1 MFACEEGSD
10 AKMADLAN
18 LQAKYKRGVVVVV
31 VVVVAKHEHGLVQ
44 AMRKLRF
51 CGEAER
57 YPRVVVV
64 AVVAKHEH
72 GLVQAMGK
80 FRFCGEAER
89 DPHDLE
95 VRGGGNRTSKK
106 RRSTCDIDI
115 KPGWRAWGHPPSV
128 S

>member
-18 LQAKYKRGVVVVV
+18 LQAKYKRVVVV
-31 VVVVAKHEHGLVQ
+31 VVVVAKHEHGLAQ
-44 AMRKLRF
+44 AMRKL
-51 CGEAER
+51 
-57 YPRVVVV
+57 
-64 AVVAKHEH
+64 
-72 GLVQAMGK
+72 
-80 FRFCGEAER
+80 RFCGEAER